1 MADESDDNSVISWAK
16 SMSPGDAALKD
27 TPLVKNVSSAV
38 DDAQKGDI
46 GSVGSDVANFALGA
60 ASVAED
66 PLNALISAGLGFLED
81 VCGPV
86 KTCVQQV
93 TGNSDRLDESSE
105 AFDDVSKDI
114 DALATKLDGITKTGF
129 QNWTGDAKD
138 AATQQVETFVQGV
151 QGTGNT
157 AADISQL
164 LSISATLMEAALD
177 IVNGILATLIEWL
190 IVTWLAA
197 LACSFFT
204 FGASD
209 AAATAA
215 TTVEASVEGAN
226 AADKVEQT
234 SSLIERITTILK
246 NLMAKLKSF
255 FQEVGKNK
263 KLLSEGKSVLKDTEK
278 AAKGT
283 EKAAADAGKAGEDA
297 SKAAEDAKN
306 INPLQKKW
314 NETKENFNQNIAN
327 PIQGLQKSATERGN
341 SSFSSYL
348 LDKST
353 GEPSRMTG
361 NLTDVGSEQL
371 SGAMGKSLN
380 PSGDNADQT
389 AAEENGASPLD
400 IDSDLKG

>member
-1 MADESDDNSVISWAK
+1 MADDSADSSVISQAK

-38 DDAQKGDI
+38 SDAQSGDI

-81 VCGPV
+81 ICGPI

-93 TGNSDRLDESSE
+93 TGNSDKLDECSE

-114 DALATKLDGITKTGF
+114 DGLATKLDQITKTGF
-129 QNWTGDAKD
+129 QNWNGDAKNS
-138 AATQQVETFVQGV
+138 ATQQVETFVQGV

-177 IVNGILATLIEWL
+177 ILNGILATFIEWL
-190 IVTWLAA
+190 IVTWVAA

-215 TTVEASVEGAN
+215 TTVEAGVEGAN
-226 AADKVEQT
+226 AADKVEET
-234 SSLIERITTILK
+234 GSLIERITNILK
-246 NLMAKLKSF
+246 NLMSKLKSF

-263 KLLSEGKSVLKDTEK
+263 KLLSEGKNVLKDGKNAAEDAGKVGET
-278 AAKGT
+278 AAK
-283 EKAAADAGKAGEDA
+283 DAGKAGE
-297 SKAAEDAKN
+297 KT
-306 INPLQKKW
+306 NPLAKQW
-314 NETKENFNQNIAN
+314 DETKKNFNENIAH
-327 PIQGLQKSATERGN
+327 PVQGLQKSATERGN
-341 SSFSSYL
+341 GSFSSYL
-348 LDKST
+348 LDKS
-353 GEPSRMTG
+353 GDEPSRLTG
-361 NLTDVGSEQL
+361 NLLDVGKEQL
-371 SGAMGKSLN
+371 SGAVGKSFD

-389 AAEENGASPLD
+389 AAQENGAAAPD

>member
-1 MADESDDNSVISWAK
+1 MADDSGDSSVISWAK
-16 SMSPGDAALKD
+16 PMSPGDAALKD
-27 TPLVKNVSSAV
+27 TPLMKNASSAV
-38 DDAQKGDI
+38 SDTEKGDI

-81 VCGPV
+81 VCVPI

-93 TGNSDRLDESSE
+93 TGNSEKLDECSE

-114 DALATKLDGITKTGF
+114 DALATKLDQITKTGF
-129 QNWTGDAKD
+129 QNWSGDAKN

-157 AADISQL
+157 ASDISQL
-164 LSISATLMEAALD
+164 LSISATLMEAALN
-177 IVNGILATLIEWL
+177 IVNGILATFIEWL
-190 IVTWLAA
+190 IVTWVAA

-226 AADKVEQT
+226 AADKVEET
-234 SSLIERITTILK
+234 GSLIERITNILK
-246 NLMAKLKSF
+246 NLISKLKSF

-263 KLLSEGKSVLKDTEK
+263 NLLGEGKNVLKDGET
-278 AAKGT
+278 AA
-283 EKAAADAGKAGEDA
+283 EDAGKAGETAAKDA
-297 SKAAEDAKN
+297 GKAGEKT
-306 INPLQKKW
+306 NPLAKKW
-314 NETKENFNQNIAN
+314 DETKKNFNENITH
-327 PIQGLQKSATERGN
+327 PVQGLQKSATERGN

-348 LDKST
+348 LDKS
-353 GEPSRMTG
+353 GDEPSRLTG
-361 NLTDVGSEQL
+361 NLVDVGSEQL
-371 SGAMGKSLN
+371 SGAIGKSYD

-389 AAEENGASPLD
+389 AAEENGASPFD